1 LREASKKIEVK
12 KVEEERKDD
21 IWDPFEEEEEDYLD
35 F

>member
-1 LREASKKIEVK
+1 VK